1 LALFNKEDFDM
12 RFGLGDIVAIIVAVL
27 KVFGLISISWWA
39 IIGWWFVY
47 FIASLIFSL
56 IVYAWKE

>member
-1 LALFNKEDFDM
+1 M
-12 RFGLGDIVAIIVAVL
+12 RFELGNIVAIIVAVL
-27 KVFGLISISWWA
+27 KVFGLISISWCA

-47 FIASLIFSL
+47 FIVSLIFSL

>member
-1 LALFNKEDFDM
+1 M

-47 FIASLIFSL
+47 FIVSLIFSL
-56 IVYAWKE
+56 IVYAWKG

>member
-1 LALFNKEDFDM
+1 M
-12 RFGLGDIVAIIVAVL
+12 RFELGDIVAIIVAVL
-27 KVFGLISISWWA
+27 KVFGLISISWRA